1 MRLCCPPASAALS
14 CLKHLCL
21 MHIPQCRYFS
31 LHLSRA
37 VAPALVVT
45 AQACRHSFKC
55 GLPYD
60 TAAVATTPPSCIDS
74 QFPSHTH
81 TTIFKHTPP
90 CVFTHHPAHP
100 HVQEL
105 WTELKSEEELQAAFG
120 SLPAGKMLLVDYYAS
135 WCAVCKTAYPGL
147 SRLAANKEH
156 LQHFV
161 FAKASLDQQEI
172 KDHIKRE
179 GVRGI
184 PHLSIYNSK
193 GAKLLGMGASFKR
206 LEAISFNLRAA
217 AAHKDEVMQQKLQL
231 QLDPNCFVL
240 IPGAPV
246 TAA

>member
-1 MRLCCPPASAALS
+1 MALTCRTGSAAGARHAAQPSRGQLQLCRS
-14 CLKHLCL
+14 RLLHGNHGHGDHHVAWYEKH
-21 MHIPQCRYFS
+21 
-31 LHLSRA
+31 
-37 VAPALVVT
+37 
-45 AQACRHSFKC
+45 K
-55 GLPYD
+55 
-60 TAAVATTPPSCIDS
+60 
-74 QFPSHTH
+74 
-81 TTIFKHTPP
+81 
-90 CVFTHHPAHP
+90 
-100 HVQEL
+100 EL